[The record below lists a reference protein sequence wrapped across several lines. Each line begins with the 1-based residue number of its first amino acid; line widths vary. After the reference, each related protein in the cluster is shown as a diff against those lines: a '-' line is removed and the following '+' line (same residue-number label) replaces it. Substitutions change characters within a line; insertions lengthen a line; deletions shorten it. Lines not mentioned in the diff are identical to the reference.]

1 MAPMNKV
8 ADISVFDEFG
18 QTLLLA
24 EVRTPDSPTTA
35 DWAVTVRKDIAR
47 RMKGFVPRYFLV
59 VSRDNS
65 YLWTSPATAGAP
77 PDVQISTQE
86 LLSDYLGRIDSTAA
100 TIVGSALELVVGFWL
115 QDLTYGKRTANRSL
129 PEHINLAA
137 AAENGRIEFATAA

>member
-1 MAPMNKV
+1 MSTMNKV

-24 EVRTPDSPTTA
+24 EVRTPDSPTTSE
-35 DWAVTVRKDIAR
+35 WAASVRRDIVQ
-47 RMKGFVPRYFLV
+47 RMKGFAPPYFLV
-59 VSRDNS
+59 VSRDTS
-65 YLWTSPATAGAP
+65 YLWTSAAAP
-77 PDVQISTQE
+77 EASPDVQLSTEE
-86 LLSDYLGRIDSTAA
+86 LLSDYLRRIDSTAA

-115 QDLTYGKRTANRSL
+115 QDLTYGKRTANGIL

>member
-1 MAPMNKV
+1 MNKV

-24 EVRTPDSPTTA
+24 EVRTPDFPTTPE
-35 DWAVTVRKDIAR
+35 WAAAVRKDITQ
-47 RMKGFVPRYFLV
+47 RMKGFVPPYFLV

-65 YLWTSPATAGAP
+65 YLWISPAAPEAP
-77 PDVQISTQE
+77 PDIQISSEE
-86 LLSDYLGRIDSTAA
+86 LLSDYLRPIDSTAA

-115 QDLTYGKRTANRSL
+115 QDLTYGKRTASRSL
-129 PEHINLAA
+129 PGHINLPA

>member
-1 MAPMNKV
+1 MNKI

-24 EVRTPDSPTTA
+24 EVRTPELPTTPE
-35 DWAVTVRKDIAR
+35 WAVSVRSDIAL
-47 RMKGFVPRYFLV
+47 RMRGFVPPYFLV
-59 VSRDNS
+59 VARDNS
-65 YLWTSPATAGAP
+65 YLWTSPAAPDAP
-77 PDVQISTQE
+77 PDVELSTEE
-86 LLSDYLGRIDSTAA
+86 LLSDYLRRIDSTAA

-115 QDLTYGKRTANRSL
+115 QDLTYGKRTANRIL